1 MKLGRTI
8 FLKKRRETH
17 FFFKGR
23 KCKGKKETDQGPL
36 AKKNKNERK
45 TKEKKNKQK
54 RKECPSYSKN

>member
-8 FLKKRRETH
+8 FFKKEGRH
-17 FFFKGR
+17 IFFFKGR

-45 TKEKKNKQK
+45 TKEEKKKQTKTK
-54 RKECPSYSKN
+54 RMSKL